1 MIFLI
6 IISSVSQFHANTHH
20 YRRIRVP
27 KPHISGFG
35 SSIFGYLYDFFK
47 VECTEDKIWHKM
59 RENLVFQLFFNP
71 FLEIKFFSGST
82 YPKLH
87 FSGTRIYH
95 YPTSPFLVL
104 LPNLHRIQDVMSLK
118 WQINF
123 YGICTHWSIFHSKYA
138 RFFHTFG
145 IIIDNNVAVFCMMA
159 R

>member
-27 KPHISGFG
+27 EAHISGFG
-35 SSIFGYLYDFFK
+35 SSIFGYMISLK
-47 VECTEDKIWHKM
+47 WSVHWKQKHKM
-59 RENLVFQLFFNP
+59 RENLVVFQLFFNP
-71 FLEIKFFSGST
+71 FLGIKFFSGST

-95 YPTSPFLVL
+95 YPPSPFLLL

-123 YGICTHWSIFHSKYA
+123 YGICTHWSIFHSKCA
-138 RFFHTFG
+138 RIFH
-145 IIIDNNVAVFCMMA
+145 ILSLL
-159 R
+159 